1 MARAKR
7 NSQALEKANI
17 RLASIKS
24 ISATLD
30 FGNGI
35 SVATYTAK
43 ISATKTALDDYNT
56 ALSLIDERLNLI
68 GNLEKELKDMN
79 EQVLISVAAKYGKN
93 SMEYEKAGG
102 VRKSEKK
109 KPTSKSAN

>member
-1 MARAKR
+1 MARTKK

-17 RLASIKS
+17 RLASVKS

-30 FGNGI
+30 FGNGLSI
-35 SVATYTAK
+35 ATYTAK
-43 ISATKTALDDYNT
+43 INATKAALDDYNT
-56 ALSLIDERLNLI
+56 ALSLIDEKLNLI
-68 GNLEKELKDMN
+68 SGLEKELKDMN

-102 VRKSEKK
+102 VRKSERK
-109 KPTSKSAN
+109 KPTAKSAN